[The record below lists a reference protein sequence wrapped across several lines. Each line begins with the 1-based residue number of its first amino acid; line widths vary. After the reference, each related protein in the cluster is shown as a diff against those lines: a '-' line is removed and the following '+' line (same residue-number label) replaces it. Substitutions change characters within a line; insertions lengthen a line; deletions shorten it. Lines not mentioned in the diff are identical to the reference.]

1 MVAASP
7 SFPCCVLS
15 IDAEEAV
22 DMTGSHVPEFVVGVE
37 SSEADVDVIE
47 VSAELK
53 AIDSPV
59 SAVLDGELFSV

>member
-1 MVAASP
+1 
-7 SFPCCVLS
+7 
-15 IDAEEAV
+15 
-22 DMTGSHVPEFVVGVE
+22 MTGSHVPEFVVGVE